1 LQDIQ
6 LILIKAGEVGGEGD
20 NLSTVFQMIF
30 LIFFIVMMTYGQKIQ
45 AWMMLKNISLSV
57 EKLKRMRDEARMH
70 AIKYLREYSDRS
82 DVESILDRMLQYFWI
97 QPTSLDPAGIV
108 GKIEHILN
116 LRDERIRE
124 EIMAIAS
131 KAEPMQV
138 SNIENIVEIGISM
151 DQIYRVVRH
160 YYMFGKKTKSIFV
173 VYQLE
178 AQLPF
183 ILQEAEALM
192 EALTAFENCQPI
204 GDGAGALVAARFMYG
219 AEKHKITK
227 DTVYA
232 DIVFEGRT
240 ISVIKAEGPGGNVGK
255 PDQAITK
262 LVEEYGR
269 KPSTVIMVDA
279 ALKLEGEE
287 TGEVAEGVGAAIGG
301 IGVEKFRIEEV
312 AKRYGIPLYA
322 VVIKQSLKEAVSPM
336 NRKIY
341 DGVYEAIERVKR
353 IIKEKIPVG
362 GYGILVGVGN
372 TVGIGQ

>member
-1 LQDIQ
+1 MQSISP
-6 LILIKAGEVGGEGD
+6 ILVEVGVGGEGD
-20 NLSTVFQMIF
+20 NLSTIFQMIF

-45 AWMMLKNISLSV
+45 AWIMLKNISLSV
-57 EKLKRMRDEARMH
+57 EKLRRMRDEARMH
-70 AIKYLREYSDRS
+70 AIKHLKEYSDRD
-82 DVESILDRMLQYFWI
+82 DVEVILDRMLQYFWI
-97 QPTSLDPAGIV
+97 QPTSLDPTGIV

-124 EIMAIAS
+124 EVMGIAS
-131 KAEPMQV
+131 KAGPMQV

-160 YYMFGKKTKSIFV
+160 FYEFGKKTKSLFI

-192 EALTAFENCQPI
+192 GALTAFENCQPI

-219 AEKHKITK
+219 TKSEKVAK

-232 DIVFEGRT
+232 DIIFEGRT
-240 ISVIKAEGPGGNVGK
+240 ISVVKAEGPGGNVGK
-255 PDQAITK
+255 PDQAIAR
-262 LVEEYGR
+262 LIEEYGR
-269 KPSTVIMVDA
+269 KPSIIVMVDA

-312 AKRYGIPLYA
+312 AKKYGIPLYA
-322 VVIKQSLKEAVSPM
+322 VVIKQSLREAVSPM
-336 NRKIY
+336 SRRIY
-341 DGVYEAIERVKR
+341 DGVY
-353 IIKEKIPVG
+353 
-362 GYGILVGVGN
+362 
-372 TVGIGQ
+372 

>member
-1 LQDIQ
+1 MQSISP
-6 LILIKAGEVGGEGD
+6 ILVEVGVGGEGD
-20 NLSTVFQMIF
+20 NLSTIFQMIF

-45 AWMMLKNISLSV
+45 AWIMLKNISLSV
-57 EKLKRMRDEARMH
+57 EKLRRMRDEARMH
-70 AIKYLREYSDRS
+70 AIKHLKEYSDRD
-82 DVESILDRMLQYFWI
+82 DVEVILDRMLQYFWI
-97 QPTSLDPAGIV
+97 QPTSLDPTGIV

-124 EIMAIAS
+124 EVMGIAS
-131 KAEPMQV
+131 KAGPMQV

-160 YYMFGKKTKSIFV
+160 FYEFGKKTKSLFI

-192 EALTAFENCQPI
+192 GALTAFENCQPI

-219 AEKHKITK
+219 TKSEKVAK

-232 DIVFEGRT
+232 DIIFEGRT
-240 ISVIKAEGPGGNVGK
+240 ISVVKAEGPGGNVGK
-255 PDQAITK
+255 PDQAIAR
-262 LVEEYGR
+262 LIEEYGR
-269 KPSTVIMVDA
+269 KPSIIVMVDA

-312 AKRYGIPLYA
+312 AKKYGIPLYA
-322 VVIKQSLKEAVSPM
+322 VVIKQSLREAVSPM
-336 NRKIY
+336 SRRIY

-353 IIKEKIPVG
+353 IIRERIPAG

>member
-1 LQDIQ
+1 MLSIQ
-6 LILIKAGEVGGEGD
+6 LVLSEIGVGGEGD
-20 NLSTVFQMIF
+20 NISTVLQIVF
-30 LIFFIVMMTYGQKIQ
+30 LTFFIVMMTYGQKIQ

-57 EKLKRMRDEARMH
+57 ERLRRMRDEARIH
-70 AIKYLREYSDRS
+70 AVRYLKEYSDRS
-82 DVESILDRMLQYFWI
+82 DVEPILDRILQYFWI
-97 QPTSLDPAGIV
+97 QPTSLDPTGIV

-124 EIMAIAS
+124 EVAAIAS
-131 KAEPMQV
+131 KANPIQI
-138 SNIENIVEIGISM
+138 SNIENVIEIGISM
-151 DQIYRVVRH
+151 DQIYRIVRH
-160 YYMFGKKTKSIFV
+160 FYEFGKKTKSIFI

-192 EALTAFENCQPI
+192 GALTAFENCQPI

-219 AEKHKITK
+219 AEKHRIAK

-232 DIVFEGRT
+232 DVIIDGRT
-240 ISVIKAEGPGGNVGK
+240 VSVIKAEGPGGNVGK
-255 PDQAITK
+255 PDQAIAR
-262 LVEEYGR
+262 LIEEYGR
-269 KPSTVIMVDA
+269 RPSIIVMVDA

-312 AKRYGIPLYA
+312 AKKYGIPLYA
-322 VVIKQSLKEAVSPM
+322 VVIKQSLKEAISPM

-341 DGVYEAIERVKR
+341 DGVYEAIERIKR
-353 IIKEKIPVG
+353 IIREKIPVG
-362 GYGILVGVGN
+362 GYGIIVGVGN

>member
-1 LQDIQ
+1 MLSIQ
-6 LILIKAGEVGGEGD
+6 PVLSEIGVGGEGD
-20 NLSTVFQMIF
+20 NISTVLQIVF
-30 LIFFIVMMTYGQKIQ
+30 LTFFIVMMTYGQKIQ

-57 EKLKRMRDEARMH
+57 ERLRRMRDEARTH
-70 AIKYLREYSDRS
+70 AVRYLKEYSDRS
-82 DVESILDRMLQYFWI
+82 DVELILDRILQYFWI
-97 QPTSLDPAGIV
+97 QPTSLDPTGIV

-124 EIMAIAS
+124 EVAAIAS
-131 KAEPMQV
+131 KANPVQI

-151 DQIYRVVRH
+151 DQIYRIVRH
-160 YYMFGKKTKSIFV
+160 FYEFGKKTKSIFI

-192 EALTAFENCQPI
+192 GALTAFENCQPI

-219 AEKHKITK
+219 AEKHRIAK

-232 DIVFEGRT
+232 DVIVDGRT
-240 ISVIKAEGPGGNVGK
+240 VSVIKAEGPGGNVGK
-255 PDQAITK
+255 PDQAIAR
-262 LVEEYGR
+262 LIEEYGR
-269 KPSTVIMVDA
+269 RPSIIVMVDA

-312 AKRYGIPLYA
+312 AKKYGIPLYA
-322 VVIKQSLKEAVSPM
+322 VVIKQSLKEAISPM

-362 GYGILVGVGN
+362 GYGIVVGVGN

>member
-1 LQDIQ
+1 MLSIQ
-6 LILIKAGEVGGEGD
+6 LVLSEIGVGGEGD
-20 NLSTVFQMIF
+20 NISTVLQIVF
-30 LIFFIVMMTYGQKIQ
+30 LTFFIVMMTYGQKIQ

-57 EKLKRMRDEARMH
+57 ERLRRMRDEARIH
-70 AIKYLREYSDRS
+70 AVRYLKEYSDRS
-82 DVESILDRMLQYFWI
+82 DVEPILDRILQYFWI
-97 QPTSLDPAGIV
+97 QPTSLDPTGIV

-124 EIMAIAS
+124 EVAAIAS
-131 KAEPMQV
+131 KANPIQI
-138 SNIENIVEIGISM
+138 SNIENVVEIGISM
-151 DQIYRVVRH
+151 DQIYRIVRH
-160 YYMFGKKTKSIFV
+160 FYEFGKKTKSIFI

-192 EALTAFENCQPI
+192 GALTAFENCQPI

-219 AEKHKITK
+219 AEKHRIAK

-232 DIVFEGRT
+232 DVIIDGRT
-240 ISVIKAEGPGGNVGK
+240 VSVIKAEGPGGNVGK
-255 PDQAITK
+255 PDQAIAR
-262 LVEEYGR
+262 LIEEYGR
-269 KPSTVIMVDA
+269 RPSIIVMVDA

-312 AKRYGIPLYA
+312 AKKYGIPLYA
-322 VVIKQSLKEAVSPM
+322 VVIKQSLKEAISPM

-341 DGVYEAIERVKR
+341 DGVYEAIERIKR
-353 IIKEKIPVG
+353 IIREKIPVG
-362 GYGILVGVGN
+362 GYGIIVGVGN

>member
-1 LQDIQ
+1 MLSIQ
-6 LILIKAGEVGGEGD
+6 PVLSEIGVGGEG
-20 NLSTVFQMIF
+20 NNISTVLQIVF
-30 LIFFIVMMTYGQKIQ
+30 LTFFIVMVTYGQKIQ

-57 EKLKRMRDEARMH
+57 ERLRRMRDEARTH
-70 AIKYLREYSDRS
+70 AVRYLKEYSDRS
-82 DVESILDRMLQYFWI
+82 DVELILDRILQYFWI
-97 QPTSLDPAGIV
+97 QPTSLDPTGIV

-124 EIMAIAS
+124 EVAAIAS
-131 KAEPMQV
+131 KANPVQI

-151 DQIYRVVRH
+151 DQIYRIVRH
-160 YYMFGKKTKSIFV
+160 FYEFGKKTKSIFI

-192 EALTAFENCQPI
+192 GALTAFENCQPI

-219 AEKHKITK
+219 AEKHRIAK

-232 DIVFEGRT
+232 DVIVDGRT
-240 ISVIKAEGPGGNVGK
+240 VSVIKAEGPGGNVGK
-255 PDQAITK
+255 PDQAIAR
-262 LVEEYGR
+262 LIEEYGR
-269 KPSTVIMVDA
+269 RPSIIVMVDA

-312 AKRYGIPLYA
+312 AKKYGIPLYA
-322 VVIKQSLKEAVSPM
+322 VVIKQSLKEAISPM

-362 GYGILVGVGN
+362 GYGIVVGVGN

>member
-1 LQDIQ
+1 MQS
-6 LILIKAGEVGGEGD
+6 ILPILVEVGIGEEGD
-20 NLSTVFQMIF
+20 NLSTVFQVLF
-30 LIFFIVMMTYGQKIQ
+30 LIFFVVMMTYGQKIQ
-45 AWMMLKNISLSV
+45 AWIMLKNISLSV
-57 EKLKRMRDEARMH
+57 ERLRRMRDEARMH
-70 AIKYLREYSDRS
+70 AIKHLKEYSNRD
-82 DVESILDRMLQYFWI
+82 DVEAILDRMLQYFWI
-97 QPTSLDPAGIV
+97 QPTSLDPTGVV

-124 EIMAIAS
+124 EVMAVAS
-131 KAEPMQV
+131 KAGPMQV

-160 YYMFGKKTKSIFV
+160 FYEFGKKTKSLFI

-192 EALTAFENCQPI
+192 GALTAFENCQPI
-204 GDGAGALVAARFMYG
+204 GDGAGALVAARFIYG
-219 AEKHKITK
+219 AKNEKVAK

-232 DIVFEGRT
+232 DVIFEGRT
-240 ISVIKAEGPGGNVGK
+240 ISVVKAEGPGGNVGK
-255 PDQAITK
+255 PDQAIAR
-262 LVEEYGR
+262 LIEEYGK
-269 KPSTVIMVDA
+269 KPSIIVMVDA

-312 AKRYGIPLYA
+312 AKKYGIPLYA
-322 VVIKQSLKEAVSPM
+322 VVIKQSLREAVSPM
-336 NRKIY
+336 SRRIY

-353 IIKEKIPVG
+353 IIRERIPVG

>member
-1 LQDIQ
+1 LLSIQ
-6 LILIKAGEVGGEGD
+6 LVLSEIGVGGEGD
-20 NLSTVFQMIF
+20 NISTVLQIVF
-30 LIFFIVMMTYGQKIQ
+30 LTFFIVMMTYGQKIQ

-57 EKLKRMRDEARMH
+57 ERLRRMRDEARIH
-70 AIKYLREYSDRS
+70 AVRYLKEYSDRS
-82 DVESILDRMLQYFWI
+82 DVEPILDRILQYFWI
-97 QPTSLDPAGIV
+97 QPTSLDPTGIV

-124 EIMAIAS
+124 EVAAIAS
-131 KAEPMQV
+131 KANPIQI
-138 SNIENIVEIGISM
+138 SNIENVIEIGISM
-151 DQIYRVVRH
+151 DQIYRIVRH
-160 YYMFGKKTKSIFV
+160 FYEFGKKTKSIFI

-192 EALTAFENCQPI
+192 GALTAFENCQPI

-219 AEKHKITK
+219 AEKHRIAK

-232 DIVFEGRT
+232 DVIIDGRT
-240 ISVIKAEGPGGNVGK
+240 VSVIKAEGPGGNVGK
-255 PDQAITK
+255 PDQAIAR
-262 LVEEYGR
+262 LIEEYGR
-269 KPSTVIMVDA
+269 RPSIIVMVDA

-312 AKRYGIPLYA
+312 AKKYGIPLYA
-322 VVIKQSLKEAVSPM
+322 VVIKQSLKEAISPM

-341 DGVYEAIERVKR
+341 DGVYEAIERIKR
-353 IIKEKIPVG
+353 IIREKIPVG
-362 GYGILVGVGN
+362 GYGIIVGVGN